1 MANKFTR
8 FLKGVGD
15 GLLTP
20 KGQLANWRHATK
32 LFVDD
37 TMRLAPRTKFMF
49 YVRFEIDKTVLKAP
63 QFAAKHADE
72 VGYLV
77 KSTDLPKFTMDTVTK
92 NQYNRKHTIYKNFS
106 YDPLNIVFHDDSQG
120 IINALWALYFGYY
133 AADRN
138 LPSQAFSKTTSTYRQ
153 TDTGFDNFRY
163 GLDNNKSVDMFK
175 SISIYTMSRR
185 RFNGYTLV
193 NPKITSWSHGQVDY
207 SANDFLE
214 NQMTINYESV
224 IYSSG
229 QVAQNSPTGFAMLH
243 YDNTPSPLSV
253 AGGGTATLTGEGGVL
268 AGLEQIFGNVSDGT
282 AFGSVGGFLGT
293 AISAVNTVKNLNNL
307 SKEGLKNEAIN
318 ILSSPAAISGI
329 IGTVGGVVG
338 SVFPKNTQNTDTTPA
353 AQKTVI
359 GDFPTGTGNVA

>member
-8 FLKGVGD
+8 FLTGVGD

-20 KGQLANWRHATK
+20 KGQLANWQHATK
-32 LFVDD
+32 LFVSD

-63 QFAAKHADE
+63 QFTNKYADE

-77 KSTDLPKFTMDTVTK
+77 KSADLPKFTMESVTK
-92 NQYNRKHTIYKNFS
+92 NQYNRKHIIYKNFT
-106 YDPLNIVFHDDSQG
+106 YDPINLTFHDDSQG

-133 AADRN
+133 SADRN
-138 LPSQAFSKTTSTYRQ
+138 LPSQAFSKSISTYRS
-153 TDTGFDNFRY
+153 TNTGFDNFRY
-163 GLDNNKSVDMFK
+163 GLDNNKSVDIFK

-193 NPKITSWSHGQVDY
+193 NPKITSWSHGQVAYD
-207 SANDFLE
+207 ANDFLE
-214 NQMTINYESV
+214 NTMSINYESV

-229 QVAQNSPTGFAMLH
+229 QVKQNSPAGFAMLH

-253 AGGGTATLTGEGGVL
+253 AGGGVANLFGQGGVL
-268 AGLEQIFGNVSDGT
+268 DGMESIFGSVSDGS

-318 ILSSPAAISGI
+318 IISSPATIAGL
-329 IGTVGGVVG
+329 VGGVGGIIG
-338 SVFPKNTQNTDTTPA
+338 SVFPKNTQSGDTTPA
-353 AQKTVI
+353 TQKKVVNDDNI
-359 GDFPTGTGNVA
+359 NGFA

>member
-20 KGQLANWRHATK
+20 KGQLANWQHATR
-32 LFVDD
+32 LFIDD

-63 QFAAKHADE
+63 QFTNKHADE
-72 VGYLV
+72 IGYLV
-77 KSTDLPKFTMDTVTK
+77 KSADLPKFTMESITK
-92 NQYNRKHTIYKNFS
+92 NQYNRKHIVYKNFT
-106 YDPLNIVFHDDSQG
+106 YDPVNLTFHDDSQG
-120 IINALWALYFGYY
+120 IMNALWALYFGYY
-133 AADRN
+133 SADRN
-138 LPSQAFSKTTSTYRQ
+138 LPQQAFSKSISTYRS

-163 GLDNNKSVDMFK
+163 GLDNDKSVDMFK

-193 NPKITSWSHGQVDY
+193 NPKITSWSHGQVSY
-207 SANDFLE
+207 EANEFLE
-214 NQMTINYESV
+214 NSMTVNYESV

-229 QVAQNSPTGFAMLH
+229 QVQQNSPTGFAMLH

-253 AGGGTATLTGEGGVL
+253 AGGGVANLFGQGGVL
-268 AGLEQIFGNVSDGT
+268 DGLESVFGNVSDGS

-293 AISAVNTVKNLNNL
+293 AISAANTIKNLNNL
-307 SKEGLKNEAIN
+307 SKEGLKREAIN
-318 ILSSPAAISGI
+318 IISSPAAILGI
-329 IGTVGGVVG
+329 AGTVGGVVG
-338 SVFPKNTQNTDTTPA
+338 SVFPKNTQNTNTTPA
-353 AQKTVI
+353 TQKVLI
-359 GDFPTGTGNVA
+359 AGDADINGLV